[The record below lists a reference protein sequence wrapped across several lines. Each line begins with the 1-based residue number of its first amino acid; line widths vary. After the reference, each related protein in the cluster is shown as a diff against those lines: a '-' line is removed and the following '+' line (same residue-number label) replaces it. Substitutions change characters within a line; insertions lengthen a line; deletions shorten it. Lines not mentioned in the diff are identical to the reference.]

1 MFTHLDDSQDY
12 NQDKVVRRCRNKEKT
27 IDASLSKGPPYA
39 RINFLGMLLSAQCCV
54 HFEHVGNYTASLM
67 AHLAV
72 YADTLQQTEE
82 AIEITQHQTILCS
95 STEIIFIV
103 LNVKR

>member
-1 MFTHLDDSQDY
+1 MFTHLNDSQDY
-12 NQDKVVRRCRNKEKT
+12 NQDKVVRRCTNKEKK

-39 RINFLGMLLSAQCCV
+39 HINFLGMLISAQCCV
-54 HFEHVGNYTASLM
+54 HFEHVGNSTASLM
-67 AHLAV
+67 AHLAI
-72 YADTLQQTEE
+72 YADTLQQTKE
-82 AIEITQHQTILCS
+82 AIEIAQHQTISCS

>member
-1 MFTHLDDSQDY
+1 MFTRLSDSQDY
-12 NQDKVVRRCRNKEKT
+12 NQDKAVRRCRNKEKM

-39 RINFLGMLLSAQCCV
+39 CINFLGCFFLLNVACTLSML
-54 HFEHVGNYTASLM
+54 T
-67 AHLAV
+67 HLAI
-72 YADTLQQTEE
+72 YADTLQQIEE
-82 AIEITQHQTILCS
+82 AIEITQHQAILCS